1 MIIYFYTLFCVY
13 ILVRYYLILFMV
25 QQLHTEKYL
34 TIQEICGN
42 LSQITKSEAESKGL
56 EPCKKCY

>member
-1 MIIYFYTLFCVY
+1 MEVISFRYN
-13 ILVRYYLILFMV
+13 LVSV
-25 QQLHTEKYL
+25 G
-34 TIQEICGN
+34 GN